1 MLELNLIGLNCPI
14 PVLKTKKFLA
24 SLDSGVQVSIV
35 TSDPASLQDLQ
46 DFCIKTGNQLIQ
58 QTVDNNNLIT
68 TIIQRR

>member
-1 MLELNLIGLNCPI
+1 MLELNLINLNCPI

-24 SLDSGVQVSIV
+24 SLDSGVQVNIL

-46 DFCIKTGNQLIQ
+46 DFCTKTGNRLIQ
-58 QTVDNNNLIT
+58 QTINDNLIT

>member
-1 MLELNLIGLNCPI
+1 MLELNLTGLNCPI
-14 PVLKTKKFLA
+14 PVLKTKKFPA

-46 DFCIKTGNQLIQ
+46 DFCTKTGNQLIQ